1 ANIGFA
7 MNIQFCTGSGQSDT
21 HIYSYQ
27 PYQTK
32 TLDDLLEMVREP
44 ASVDKDKAQWAILSN
59 YHQFDARNHKA
70 QKEYGSFVLLPVDLD
85 EGAPQLGA
93 GRCLARYLFL
103 TQRNTRKAKMAYFIS
118 AIVFCSGC

>member
-1 ANIGFA
+1 

-21 HIYSYQ
+21 HIYSCQ

-32 TLDDLLEMVREP
+32 TMDDLLEMVREP

-85 EGAPQLGA
+85 EGAPQLDD
-93 GRCLARYLFL
+93 
-103 TQRNTRKAKMAYFIS
+103 
-118 AIVFCSGC
+118 V